1 MPYYAGITQPYN
13 GCNGGNNMNK
23 LEALNKSISILN
35 KPGINYTLTLEDGI
49 YYIYRNDKYISSGRE
64 PTIDDLLHGFITG
77 FYTGRQDL
85 YDEMRNYLS

>member
-1 MPYYAGITQPYN
+1 
-13 GCNGGNNMNK
+13 MNK

-35 KPGINYTLTLEDGI
+35 KPGINYTLMLEDGI
-49 YYIYRNDKYISSGRE
+49 YYIYRNDMYIISGRE
-64 PTIDDLLHGFITG
+64 STIDDLLHGFIKG